1 MPRSLDVYLHNVL
14 VGNLI
19 QDPGGQMVFE
29 YGENW
34 LNAPGAAPL
43 SHSLPLRKKR
53 FTRKEC
59 RGFFAGIHRIGY
71 RVRNS
76 LYFRFGRYSGTDLC
90 QVIIYVE
97 SF

>member
-1 MPRSLDVYLHNVL
+1 MKVGQDCILRAGFQPAPVGLFTNVPAGLPTRRTLQVAFPRRYR
-14 VGNLI
+14 
-19 QDPGGQMVFE
+19 
-29 YGENW
+29 
-34 LNAPGAAPL
+34 NASGASAAPN
-43 SHSLPLRKKR
+43 KR
-53 FTRKEC
+53 